1 MENNLAIWIAIIGSL
16 PGLSAIII
24 QIVRSKKENKKIDAD
39 ITIKITE
46 AASKMLDQ
54 LQEQIDRLEKKVY
67 DLEVGA
73 LCNKREIVRLISGIN
88 RLIAQI
94 RKLGEEPVWTPD
106 IVEVE
111 ENEKIT

>member
-54 LQEQIDRLEKKVY
+54 LQEQIDRLEKKVH

-94 RKLGEEPVWTPD
+94 RRLGKEPVWTPEM
-106 IVEVE
+106 IEIKE
-111 ENEKIT
+111 EKTG